1 VFEPKWRVLQRAPI
15 VKRIAL
21 PAVLMIRCDYEPT
34 TGFAAV
40 QGDRP
45 RSWERVVAEPSRT
58 GVSLRAVIRGK
69 WCVSKFDFPKWCVSK
84 FGEIWVNL
92 VPVQIRLSKFGSVC
106 GAQIV
111 CVQIWFTQIWFQ
123 IRFNLVCVQI
133 WLLRFGVCPD
143 LVGVQIWLLV
153 GSLAKLLCG
162 ASVPGDWLGSDF
174 LSALAGREPQ
184 LSSGAAASGF
194 FLLNAERRRSHRWKG
209 TPSFGNCLAQSRR
222 TRPVSS
228 SLSDCRKSGDALD
241 VIRLREHV
249 EWLDLFTPIL
259 VFFEPQ
265 KVADQRFGIT
275 GNVHDA
281 PRSQPHDS

>member
-1 VFEPKWRVLQRAPI
+1 MVRVQIWRNLGQFGARPNSALQIRFRLRSPNRVCPNLVLQ
-15 VKRIAL
+15 
-21 PAVLMIRCDYEPT
+21 
-34 TGFAAV
+34 
-40 QGDRP
+40 
-45 RSWERVVAEPSRT
+45 
-58 GVSLRAVIRGK
+58 
-69 WCVSKFDFPKWCVSK
+69 
-84 FGEIWVNL
+84 IWF
-92 VPVQIRLSKFGSVC
+92 SKFGSP
-106 GAQIV
+106 
-111 CVQIWFTQIWFQ
+111 
-123 IRFNLVCVQI
+123 NLVPNSVQFGVCPD
-133 WLLRFGVCPD
+133 LVVVQFGVCPD

-162 ASVPGDWLGSDF
+162 ASVPVDWLGSDF

>member
-1 VFEPKWRVLQRAPI
+1 
-15 VKRIAL
+15 
-21 PAVLMIRCDYEPT
+21 M
-34 TGFAAV
+34 
-40 QGDRP
+40 
-45 RSWERVVAEPSRT
+45 
-58 GVSLRAVIRGK
+58 
-69 WCVSKFDFPKWCVSK
+69 
-84 FGEIWVNL
+84 
-92 VPVQIRLSKFGSVC
+92 SKFGSPKF
-106 GAQIV
+106 GSKFGSIW
-111 CVQIWFTQIWFQ
+111 CVS
-123 IRFNLVCVQI
+123 RFGFQI
-133 WLLRFGVCPD
+133 WLCPD

-281 PRSQPHDS
+281 PRSQPHDP

>member
-1 VFEPKWRVLQRAPI
+1 MVRVQIWRNLGQFGARPNSALQ
-15 VKRIAL
+15 
-21 PAVLMIRCDYEPT
+21 IR
-34 TGFAAV
+34 F
-40 QGDRP
+40 RL
-45 RSWERVVAEPSRT
+45 RSPNRVCPNLVHP
-58 GVSLRAVIRGK
+58 
-69 WCVSKFDFPKWCVSK
+69 
-84 FGEIWVNL
+84 NL
-92 VPVQIRLSKFGSVC
+92 VPNSVQ
-106 GAQIV
+106 
-111 CVQIWFTQIWFQ
+111 
-123 IRFNLVCVQI
+123 
-133 WLLRFGVCPD
+133 FGVCPD

-174 LSALAGREPQ
+174 LLALAGREPQ

-241 VIRLREHV
+241 VIRLRKHV

-281 PRSQPHDS
+281 PRSQPHDP

>member
-1 VFEPKWRVLQRAPI
+1 
-15 VKRIAL
+15 
-21 PAVLMIRCDYEPT
+21 MIRCDHKPT

-45 RSWERVVAEPSRT
+45 RSWKRVVPELSRT
-58 GVSLRAVIRGK
+58 GVSLPAVIRGK

-111 CVQIWFTQIWFQ
+111 CVQIWFSKFGSKFGSIW
-123 IRFNLVCVQI
+123 CVS
-133 WLLRFGVCPD
+133 RFGCPD

-281 PRSQPHDS
+281 PRSQPHDP

>member
-1 VFEPKWRVLQRAPI
+1 MVRVQIWRNLGQFGARPNSALQ
-15 VKRIAL
+15 
-21 PAVLMIRCDYEPT
+21 IR
-34 TGFAAV
+34 F
-40 QGDRP
+40 RL
-45 RSWERVVAEPSRT
+45 RSPNRVCPNLVHP
-58 GVSLRAVIRGK
+58 
-69 WCVSKFDFPKWCVSK
+69 
-84 FGEIWVNL
+84 NL
-92 VPVQIRLSKFGSVC
+92 VPNSVQ
-106 GAQIV
+106 
-111 CVQIWFTQIWFQ
+111 
-123 IRFNLVCVQI
+123 
-133 WLLRFGVCPD
+133 FGVCPD
-143 LVGVQIWLLV
+143 LVIEVWCVSRFGWCPNLVAV

-275 GNVHDA
+275 GDVHDA
-281 PRSQPHDS
+281 PRSQPHDP

>member
-1 VFEPKWRVLQRAPI
+1 MVRVQIWRNLGQFGARPNSALQ
-15 VKRIAL
+15 
-21 PAVLMIRCDYEPT
+21 IR
-34 TGFAAV
+34 F
-40 QGDRP
+40 RL
-45 RSWERVVAEPSRT
+45 RSPNRVCPNLVHP
-58 GVSLRAVIRGK
+58 
-69 WCVSKFDFPKWCVSK
+69 
-84 FGEIWVNL
+84 NL
-92 VPVQIRLSKFGSVC
+92 VPNSVQ
-106 GAQIV
+106 
-111 CVQIWFTQIWFQ
+111 
-123 IRFNLVCVQI
+123 
-133 WLLRFGVCPD
+133 FGVCPD

-281 PRSQPHDS
+281 PRSQPHDP